1 MNGHNSCPLQKYRA
15 PDFKAKL
22 FDCISTGLM
31 KTKQKIK
38 KYVRK
43 SVTEKKL
50 YFDVVLVISHLR

>member
-1 MNGHNSCPLQKYRA
+1 M
-15 PDFKAKL
+15 FWL
-22 FDCISTGLM
+22 FTTGLM

>member
-43 SVTEKKL
+43 SVTEKNYIL
-50 YFDVVLVISHLR
+50 M